1 MLETLPAFLVVAFL
15 FGMAPGTDV
24 LLVIRR
30 TTKCGVNA
38 GIAVALGAAT
48 GSLAWGIAAAVGLAK
63 LLQQS
68 AVVYEVLRLAGAA
81 YLMWLGITSII
92 DTVRRRATQPEAD
105 PAAEPAAA
113 REPNP
118 AGGWLRSFGSGLL
131 ADVLNP
137 KMGAFYLALLPQF
150 IPPGQDVMSASML
163 LAGVEFFT
171 AAVCMIAYAVL
182 AGRMLALITKPVVA
196 RWMDRT
202 VGTVLVGLGVHVALN
217 A

>member
-1 MLETLPAFLVVAFL
+1 MLDTLPAFLAVAFL
-15 FGMAPGTDV
+15 FGLAPGTDV

-68 AVVYEVLRLAGAA
+68 AIVYEVLRLAGAA
-81 YLMWLGITSII
+81 YLIWLGITSIV
-92 DTVRRRATQPEAD
+92 DTVRRRTAGPTDAPVEGLVL
-105 PAAEPAAA
+105 A
-113 REPNP
+113 REPR
-118 AGGWLRSFGSGLL
+118 AQGGWLGSFGSGLL

-163 LAGVEFFT
+163 LAGVEFAT

-182 AGRMLALITKPVVA
+182 AGRMLRLITRPVVA

>member
-30 TTKCGVNA
+30 TTRCGVNA

-81 YLMWLGITSII
+81 YLMWLGITSIVA
-92 DTVRRRATQPEAD
+92 TVRNRAAA
-105 PAAEPAAA
+105 PAADGETAATTSPPPAHA
-113 REPNP
+113 
-118 AGGWLRSFGSGLL
+118 GWLRSFGSGLL
-131 ADVLNP
+131 ADLLNP

-150 IPPGQDVMSASML
+150 IPPGHDVMRTSMV

-171 AAVCMIAYAVL
+171 AAVCMIAYAVV
-182 AGRMLALITKPVVA
+182 AGRLLRLITKPVVA

-202 VGTVLVGLGVHVALN
+202 VGTVLIGLGVHVALN

>member
-30 TTKCGVNA
+30 TTKGGVPA

-63 LLQQS
+63 LLAQS
-68 AVVYEVLRLAGAA
+68 AIVYEVLRLAGAA

-92 DTVRRRATQPEAD
+92 ATIHHRATTPVAD
-105 PAAEPAAA
+105 DETAAPTPQVAAQA
-113 REPNP
+113 
-118 AGGWLRSFGSGLL
+118 GWLRSFGSGLF
-131 ADVLNP
+131 ADLLNP

-150 IPPGQDVMSASML
+150 IPPGHDVMRTSMV

-182 AGRMLALITKPVVA
+182 AGRMLRLITKPVVA
-196 RWMDRT
+196 RWLDRT